1 MPPERGLEGIAVEVG
16 AEHQHAGLAAPVPF
30 VLPITRALLIA
41 GTTPRPRF
49 GDFPAG
55 REDGVALLRG
65 DFGIGGF
72 AVAWP
77 EEERQPRRA
86 DNLTGPLVRAGNR
99 RVGCIVPPSLEPQC
113 RAVAYIDPV
122 ADGGMRAH
130 VAETACARAV
140 VVYGRIAAQDVEA
153 LLGAEVQHQAPRS
166 EPHRKIR
173 PPGLGTGSLYKPSPS
188 IPSQFVIQKPIRPPP
203 PIWLSNWKARSKR
216 VYAANPPNSNWN
228 WCWASSAAAPPTS
241 STAKT
246 VTTRMGR
253 LLGGKKATPKIGNS
267 SGKRD
272 SPSV

>member
-86 DNLTGPLVRAGNR
+86 DNLTGPLVRAGKL
-99 RVGCIVPPSLEPQC
+99 RVGGIVPPSLEPQC

-130 VAETACARAV
+130 VAKTACARAV

-173 PPGLGTGSLYKPSPS
+173 PPGLGTGSLVQAVALDPQPVRDPEADPASAPDLVVELEGA
-188 IPSQFVIQKPIRPPP
+188 IE
-203 PIWLSNWKARSKR
+203 ARVRSEPAELELELVLGVECGGPAHQQHR
-216 VYAANPPNSNWN
+216 EDRDYPHG
-228 WCWASSAAAPPTS
+228 
-241 STAKT
+241 
-246 VTTRMGR
+246 TTPWG
-253 LLGGKKATPKIGNS
+253 
-267 SGKRD
+267 
-272 SPSV
+272 